1 MYRNSLIIKI
11 NSGHYDQYRK
21 TFYHHHIYIHLKNS
35 LNNCV
40 YADLK
45 WSERGN

>member
-1 MYRNSLIIKI
+1 MINIEKKKHFIII
-11 NSGHYDQYRK
+11 
-21 TFYHHHIYIHLKNS
+21 IYIHLKNS

>member
-1 MYRNSLIIKI
+1 MI
-11 NSGHYDQYRK
+11 NIEKKNILSSSYIY
-21 TFYHHHIYIHLKNS
+21 TFDIYIHLKNS